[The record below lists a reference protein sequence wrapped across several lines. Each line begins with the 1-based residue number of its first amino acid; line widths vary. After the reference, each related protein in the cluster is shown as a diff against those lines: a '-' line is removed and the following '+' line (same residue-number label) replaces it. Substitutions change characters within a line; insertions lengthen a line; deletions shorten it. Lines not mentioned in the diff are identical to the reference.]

1 MTRQLPRSGLAV
13 VVLALLSL
21 LLLPSKPS
29 LFAHGGGT
37 SQLANAEAGPYRV
50 FAWTTPEPWRAGE
63 VHVTISVTLPPPA
76 DAVIDDNQ
84 LSNML
89 DEPVSDAIVTVSL
102 IPVDGTS
109 APIGI
114 NAVRQDLLS
123 GAYYEAD
130 TELPESGNWQVFVDV
145 GGPLGEGRVDF
156 MVTVLPTR
164 RVNWLWLGLGAGALI
179 GILTLIGMRRGRM
192 EQAGHARVRTVN
204 GT

>member
-1 MTRQLPRSGLAV
+1 MTHWFSWRGAV
-13 VVLALLSL
+13 VGILVLGV
-21 LLLPSKPS
+21 LLLPSGSS
-29 LFAHGGGT
+29 LLAHGGGT

-76 DAVIDDNQ
+76 GTVIDDNQ

-89 DEPVSDAIVTVSL
+89 DEPVSDAVVTVSL

-114 NAVRQDLLS
+114 SAVRQDLLG

-130 TELPESGNWQVFVDV
+130 TELPVSGNWQVFVDV

-156 MVTVLPTR
+156 MVTVLPAQ
-164 RVNWLWLGLGAGALI
+164 RVSWLWLGLGAGALI
-179 GILTLIGMRRGRM
+179 GILGLIGMRRSTT
-192 EQAGHARVRTVN
+192 EQAGHARARTVK
-204 GT
+204 GL

>member
-1 MTRQLPRSGLAV
+1 MNRQLPQRGLAV
-13 VVLALLSL
+13 VLLALSL
-21 LLLPSKPS
+21 FLLPSKPL

-76 DAVIDDNQ
+76 GTVIDDNQ

-89 DEPVSDAIVTVSL
+89 DEPVSDAVVTVSL

-114 NAVRQDLLS
+114 SAVRQDLLG
-123 GAYYEAD
+123 GAYFEAD
-130 TELPESGNWQVFVDV
+130 TELPGAGNWQVFIDV

-156 MVTVLPTR
+156 MVTVLPAQ
-164 RVNWLWLGLGAGALI
+164 RVNWLWLGLGAECPDWHPGADWYA
-179 GILTLIGMRRGRM
+179 TR
-192 EQAGHARVRTVN
+192 
-204 GT
+204 